1 MDKRTRT
8 FVDVIIGSVTTVLM
22 AGVTYFSPDHATVI
36 NGVIGSLDTAVVFI
50 LNLFTKK
57 EK

>member
-8 FVDVIIGSVTTVLM
+8 FVDVVVGSVTTVAM

-36 NGVIGSLDTAVVFI
+36 NGIIGAVDTMIVFI

-57 EK
+57 Q

>member
-8 FVDVIIGSVTTVLM
+8 FVDVVVGSATTVAM

-36 NGVIGSLDTAVVFI
+36 NGIIGAVDTMIVFI

-57 EK
+57 N